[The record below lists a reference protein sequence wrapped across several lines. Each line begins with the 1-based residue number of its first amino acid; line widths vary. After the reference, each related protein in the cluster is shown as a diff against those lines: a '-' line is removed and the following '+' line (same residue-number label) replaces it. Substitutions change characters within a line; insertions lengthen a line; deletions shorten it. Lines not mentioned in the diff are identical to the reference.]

1 VHHAEVRV
9 GLSSGV
15 RVFFDVEG
23 AAFVPEGPVLRERPT
38 LVLIHG
44 AEVDHA
50 FFKPWVSPLADI
62 AQLVYVDLPSHGR
75 SDRGDPSR
83 WNLDS
88 WAADI
93 HEFVQIIGVDRP
105 IVLGSS
111 MGARVAMT
119 LASTYPLD
127 LIGLIVVSSAAVAS
141 QDRRLDMFEKLGAS
155 EAREA
160 ARRDTEQPSEE
171 TKREFFRL
179 CMPLMV
185 QVPYS
190 DDELARLTPCAPDV
204 LERLVHLGRSNE
216 DLRPILDDI
225 RCPVLVMTGD
235 SDPAATPGDAADTVA
250 AVRNAPATL
259 AVIPSAGH
267 GVYRDNPASFLHAT
281 RAFIQALSRT

>member
-1 VHHAEVRV
+1 MRV
-9 GLSSGV
+9 ALSSGV

-23 AAFVPEGPVLRERPT
+23 AAFVPEGAVLRERPT

-83 WNLDS
+83 WDLDG

-93 HEFVQIIGVDRP
+93 HEFLQLIGVDRP
-105 IVLGSS
+105 VVLGSS

-119 LASTYPLD
+119 FAATYPLD
-127 LIGLIVVSSAAVAS
+127 LVGLIVVNSAAVAR
-141 QDRRLDMFEKLGAS
+141 QDRRLDMFEKLGGP

-160 ARRDTEQPSEE
+160 ARSDTEQSSED
-171 TKREFFRL
+171 TKREALRL
-179 CMPLMV
+179 CMPLLV

-190 DDELARLTPCAPDV
+190 DDELARLTPCTPEV
-204 LERLVHLGRSNE
+204 FEHLVHLGRSNE
-216 DLRPILDDI
+216 DLRPILGEI

-250 AVRNAPATL
+250 AVRGAPATL
-259 AVIPSAGH
+259 TVIPRAGH
-267 GVYRDNPASFLHAT
+267 GVYRDNPAAFLDAT
-281 RAFIQALSRT
+281 RAFIQALGHT

>member
-1 VHHAEVRV
+1 MRV
-9 GLSSGV
+9 ALSSGV
-15 RVFFDVEG
+15 GVFFDVEG
-23 AAFVPEGPVLRERPT
+23 AAFVPEGAVLRERPT

-83 WNLDS
+83 WNLQG
-88 WAADI
+88 WAADV
-93 HEFVQIIGVDRP
+93 HEFLQIVGVERP
-105 IVLGSS
+105 VVLGSS

-119 LASTYPLD
+119 FAATYPLD
-127 LIGLIVVSSAAVAS
+127 LVGLIVVNSAAVAS
-141 QDRRLDMFEKLGAS
+141 QGRRLDMFEKLGGPD
-155 EAREA
+155 AREA
-160 ARRDTEQPSEE
+160 ARRDIEQPSEE

-190 DDELARLTPCAPDV
+190 DDELARLTPSTSDV
-204 LERLVHLGRSNE
+204 FERLVHLGRSNE
-216 DLRPILDDI
+216 DLRPILGDI
-225 RCPVLVMTGD
+225 RCPVLVVTGD
-235 SDPAATPGDAADTVA
+235 SDPAAPPDDAADTVA

-259 AVIPSAGH
+259 TVIPSAGH
-267 GVYRDNPASFLHAT
+267 GVYRDNPSAFLDAT
-281 RAFIQALSRT
+281 RVFVQALSRT